1 MDPSIVKLLED
12 DDDEVYFLSIKQT
25 NICSLSLNW
34 GLTFNI
40 TVFSCTQDE
49 TMHSGADV
57 QAFQAALNR
66 DIGGGGAAG
75 DASSSVLSR
84 SDAAGMVSIN
94 FYIMIIII
102 IYEARTLL
110 GLDASL
116 CRQASVSDTDTY
128 NTITLN
134 YVIFFKLL
142 VSKCLCC
149 VGVCAS

>member
-1 MDPSIVKLLED
+1 MDPSIVKLLEE

-66 DIGGGGAAG
+66 DIGGGAG

-134 YVIFFKLL
+134 YVIFFKLS